1 MDLLM
6 KFKPQKLV
14 RQLLESFN
22 IHITSCEAHQNI
34 LDQARSSPMI
44 DLILAL
50 PEEHAHRL
58 LKYIKASKAQFGQDL
73 FVLSQS
79 EFKTHGFFV
88 EFGATD
94 GVYLSNTYILEK
106 ELGWNGILAEPA
118 KCWHE
123 NLNKNRKCHI
133 ETDCVWSSSHKTFT
147 FNQSKLAWLST
158 ITEFSQS
165 DYLAHRRGRA
175 STYDVNTISIN
186 DLLSKFNAPD
196 CIDYLSIDTEGSEF
210 EILNALNFNK
220 YQIKIISC
228 EHNHT
233 VQRER
238 IHLLLSGNGYRR
250 ILESHSGVDDWYILS
265 MQ

>member
-94 GVYLSNTYILEK
+94 GVYPNILRARATSAGSWAAPVPLRLCPPRGSAGTM
-106 ELGWNGILAEPA
+106 LGEP
-118 KCWHE
+118 HE
-123 NLNKNRKCHI
+123 YSVCGL
-133 ETDCVWSSSHKTFT
+133 
-147 FNQSKLAWLST
+147 
-158 ITEFSQS
+158 
-165 DYLAHRRGRA
+165 LAH
-175 STYDVNTISIN
+175 SFFKEFPI
-186 DLLSKFNAPD
+186 LD
-196 CIDYLSIDTEGSEF
+196 C
-210 EILNALNFNK
+210 
-220 YQIKIISC
+220 
-228 EHNHT
+228 
-233 VQRER
+233 
-238 IHLLLSGNGYRR
+238 
-250 ILESHSGVDDWYILS
+250 HSWPSWRPV
-265 MQ
+265 